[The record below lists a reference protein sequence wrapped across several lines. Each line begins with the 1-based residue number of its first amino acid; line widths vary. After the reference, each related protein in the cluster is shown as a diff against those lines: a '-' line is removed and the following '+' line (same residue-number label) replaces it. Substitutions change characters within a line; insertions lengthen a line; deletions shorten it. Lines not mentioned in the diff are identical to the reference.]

1 MEPFSE
7 RDVENNAELKKHK
20 KRWFLSFTEN
30 AKLIVLIDIAF
41 LVKLRNLK
49 KHYFSRFHEKWEN
62 DTVSCT
68 FRWSTRGKFMWQM
81 ILLGHRRK
89 YLSLLALFDPIKHAK
104 TGFSTCNFI
113 ILLSGITWR
122 YFALPGMLYS
132 AGLSNIRCFSK
143 SFATLRRLCSAT
155 WNAAN
160 YLIHFNYYA
169 VLLNHFVALSG
180 PIRNA

>member
-1 MEPFSE
+1 VEPFSE

-68 FRWSTRGKFMWQM
+68 FRWSTRGKFM
-81 ILLGHRRK
+81 
-89 YLSLLALFDPIKHAK
+89 
-104 TGFSTCNFI
+104 
-113 ILLSGITWR
+113 
-122 YFALPGMLYS
+122 
-132 AGLSNIRCFSK
+132 
-143 SFATLRRLCSAT
+143 
-155 WNAAN
+155 
-160 YLIHFNYYA
+160 
-169 VLLNHFVALSG
+169 
-180 PIRNA
+180 